1 MNAGFIIVSITL
13 ILIYLE
19 SICQVSI
26 LVLLDVHWIEQ
37 SMDEA
42 RKKKN
47 SVYWIVIPIIGIFLT
62 ATAYLI
68 VSQGLFQSYSDTIE
82 ITNVEKLVE
91 FAWTWADV
99 YIEGKWQEIHY
110 YEFRYYID
118 IANTESDDA
127 ANLRLAIELKVKGVV
142 KKSDTRTVGT
152 LKSGQ
157 SRRILFRIMV
167 EHIYLDAVTVVTLYS
182 DDAAVDQIIVK

>member
-1 MNAGFIIVSITL
+1 MDAGFIIVSITL

-19 SICQVSI
+19 SICKISI
-26 LVLLDVHWIEQ
+26 LVLLDVRWIEQ

-42 RKKKN
+42 RKKNK
-47 SVYWIVIPIIGIFLT
+47 VYWVVIPIICIFLT

-68 VSQGLFQSYSDTIE
+68 VSHGLFQSYSDTIE

-118 IANTESDDA
+118 IANTESDDV

-152 LKSGQ
+152 LESGQ
-157 SRRILFRIMV
+157 SRRVLFRIMV